1 MAANGRSYGQ
11 YCGLAHALDLVGERW
26 QMLVVRELAL
36 EPQRFTDL
44 LAGLPGMSRTVLASR
59 LRSLERAGV
68 VQRGVLPPPAASAVY
83 ELTDYGRDLG
93 PILLGLCRWG
103 VRSLG
108 PRAEEPLHS
117 NWLALALEAHFHAA
131 AADGVRRVYELRLRD
146 GPFRLTVA
154 DGDVSTARGTAADA
168 DLVLEADDDALVG
181 LLAGRVSPE
190 AAVADGAVA
199 VVTGDPADLRRF
211 LELFRF
217 ADPVAA

>member
-1 MAANGRSYGQ
+1 MPGTGRTYGQ
-11 YCGLAHALDLVGERW
+11 YCGLAHALDLVGDRW

-36 EPQRFTDL
+36 GPLRFTDL

-68 VQRGVLPPPAASAVY
+68 VRRGVLPPPAASAVY

-103 VRSLG
+103 VRSLE
-108 PRAEEPLHS
+108 PRVAEPFHS
-117 NWLALALEAHFHAA
+117 NWLALALKAHFHPDAA
-131 AADGVRRVYELRLRD
+131 GEERRVYELRLRD

-154 DGDVSTARGTAADA
+154 DADVSTAKGAAEDA

-181 LLAGRVSPE
+181 LLAGQVSLE
-190 AAVADGAVA
+190 AALAGGAVA
-199 VVTGDPADLRRF
+199 VVSGAAGELRRF